1 MCIQNKKKR
10 ENMSKKV
17 KDILLGFIGGFGFLL
32 ILGVAGSDCGGSCM
46 EDAMSLQQMMFYG
59 AIGIA
64 MITFSI
70 YVFNKR
76 D

>member
-1 MCIQNKKKR
+1 MFKNIIVGCI
-10 ENMSKKV
+10 
-17 KDILLGFIGGFGFLL
+17 GAFGLIL

>member
-1 MCIQNKKKR
+1 MFKNIIVGCI
-10 ENMSKKV
+10 
-17 KDILLGFIGGFGFLL
+17 GAFGLIL

-46 EDAMSLQQMMFYG
+46 EDAMPLQQMMFYG

>member
-1 MCIQNKKKR
+1 
-10 ENMSKKV
+10 MSKKV

-46 EDAMSLQQMMFYG
+46 EDAMPLDKMMIYG
-59 AIGIA
+59 TIGII
-64 MITFSI
+64 MIAFSV
-70 YVFNKR
+70 YFFNKR

>member
-1 MCIQNKKKR
+1 MFKNIIVGCI
-10 ENMSKKV
+10 
-17 KDILLGFIGGFGFLL
+17 GAFGLIL

-46 EDAMSLQQMMFYG
+46 EDAMPLNKMMIYG
-59 AIGIA
+59 AIGII
-64 MITFSI
+64 MIAFSV